1 MDNFEKIDSLG
12 KVIDI
17 LRNFTGQNPYIQGLK
32 RAVLSNGNTSH
43 LTDFAMEYVLSNADY
58 PQRQICKTVEITDWY
73 GEVLKKNF
81 SIEFV
86 PKKIHIF
93 SILGETKAFYHIVFK
108 YRQNMEPML
117 MFVPK
122 KAICEDFLLTDFHDV
137 FFDPSRYNNLMHLK
151 NPDRNMKPHQE
162 EAVQFLLSRKKCILA
177 DDMGLG
183 KSLELS
189 VAAIEGN
196 FDSVLIICPA
206 SLKTNWK
213 DELMW
218 FVPEKDISVIEGFT
232 GKNKKELEK
241 HLGYGEGKSGK
252 NRQELMEEAKSLGK
266 WKENRFVIVN
276 YDILDEFYQPIK
288 ARTPETIRKKG
299 SEYPLFGY
307 LYGKKSLIIIDEAH
321 ELSNSTSDR
330 YKLIKNLI
338 GKTSPDS
345 IYLSTGTPITNEP
358 SNYYNL
364 LSLIGHHVADDYEYY
379 VNRYCG
385 AMKIP
390 AKGEKDKWKAKY
402 YQLCKKPGWSSL
414 TEAEKNGLKPY
425 IMSHARLITILRDPS
440 NLDELRNRTAG
451 VYLRRVKED
460 LSELPMKK
468 IHEIRYDFT
477 MEQMSEYDRL
487 WEEYEQMKKE
497 ENPEKEIN
505 KELIEGAIY
514 RKYCSNAMIP
524 HTQKLVDWY
533 IERGEKVVVAC
544 CYDEELYTLRDYYGD
559 KCVIF
564 NGKMSLKEK
573 DIARKAFLDDPTK
586 MVFIGNIASCGAGI
600 TLISSHVM
608 VFNNFDY
615 TYALNAQMTD
625 RIYRIGQKKD
635 VDIYYQMFKG
645 TQYEKMWDINLRKKT
660 ISTTVIKKEDEK

>member
-1 MDNFEKIDSLG
+1 MEPLEKINLLG
-12 KVIDI
+12 DVVDK
-17 LRNFTGQNPYIQGLK
+17 LRNYSGVNPYINGLK
-32 RAVLSNGNTSH
+32 QNVLYGGNTSC
-43 LTDFAMEYVLSNADY
+43 LTNFAMDYVRSNLNY
-58 PQRQICKTVEITDWY
+58 VPRQILKTVEITDWY
-73 GEVLKKNF
+73 GEVLKKDF
-81 SIEFV
+81 SIEFT
-86 PKKIHIF
+86 PRKIQIL
-93 SILGETKAFYHIVFK
+93 SILGETKAFYHISLK
-108 YRQNMEPML
+108 YRINMTPIL

-122 KAICEDFLLTDFHDV
+122 KAICEDFLLTDFHNV
-137 FFDPSRYNNLMHLK
+137 FFEPSRYNNLMHLK

-162 EAVQFLLSRKKCILA
+162 EAVQFLLSRRKCILA

-206 SLKTNWK
+206 SLKTNWR

-218 FVPEKDISVIEGFT
+218 FVPERDISVIEGFT
-232 GKNKKELEK
+232 GKNKGELERY
-241 HLGYGEGKSGK
+241 LGYGEGKSGK
-252 NRQELMEEAKSLGK
+252 NRQELMEEAKAKGK
-266 WKENRFVIVN
+266 WNENRFVIIN
-276 YDILDEFYQPIK
+276 YDILDEFYKPIM
-288 ARTPETIRKKG
+288 ARTQDNVIKKG
-299 SEYPLFGY
+299 SEYPLFTY

-345 IYLSTGTPITNEP
+345 IYLSTGTPITNAP
-358 SNYYNL
+358 LNYYNL

-379 VNRYCG
+379 VNRYCS

-390 AKGEKDKWKAKY
+390 AKGEKEKWKARY

-414 TEAEKNGLKPY
+414 TEDEKKGLKPY
-425 IMSHARLITILRDPS
+425 IMSHARLITILKEPA
-440 NLDELRNRTAG
+440 NLDELRNRTSG

-460 LSELPMKK
+460 LGELPLKK

-487 WEEYEQMKKE
+487 WEEYEQMKRE
-497 ENPEKEIN
+497 ENPEKELN

-533 IERGEKVVVAC
+533 IERGEKVVIAC

-559 KCVIF
+559 RCVIF

-573 DIARKAFLDDPTK
+573 DVARKAFLDDPTK